1 MATKALEQMKLSG
14 KELAAL
20 ILTRLN
26 EILLDEFEY
35 TLQITAEHFIGRDV
49 IEPHYKLT
57 FTDPED
63 PALARRIVWLP
74 TVRETKN
81 SNMFFVTFVLL
92 NEDLDVTK
100 YDSTAFS
107 YSSTNVPHE
116 WSTDDAAMH
125 IYTYLSEQ
133 MLDGSKFE

>member
-1 MATKALEQMKLSG
+1 MATKALEQMKLNG
-14 KELAAL
+14 KELSAL

-26 EILLDEFEY
+26 EILLEEFEY
-35 TLQITAEHFIGRDV
+35 TLQITAEHFTDRGV

-57 FTDPED
+57 FFDPED

-74 TVRETKN
+74 TVREIKN

-107 YSSTNVPHE
+107 YSSIDVPHE
-116 WSTDDAAMH
+116 WNAGNAAMH
-125 IYTYLSEQ
+125 IYMYLSEQ
-133 MLDGSKFE
+133 LLDGRLFK